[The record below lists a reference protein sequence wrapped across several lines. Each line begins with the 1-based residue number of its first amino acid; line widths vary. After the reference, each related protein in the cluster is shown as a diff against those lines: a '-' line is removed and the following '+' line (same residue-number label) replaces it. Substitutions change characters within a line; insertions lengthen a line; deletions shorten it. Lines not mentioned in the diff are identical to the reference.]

1 MDGLQFI
8 TSNPVRDGR
17 RQAFSE
23 AVARQTFEDS
33 QADREIAADERARL
47 ATERENKAALD
58 EAYRSIAA
66 GQATGDTM
74 QDELA
79 RSVAAI
85 PGGGTASLE
94 AIQARDA
101 AAAAQAAAEQERADL
116 ERKRS
121 DKLAELA
128 ADRGFQLLD
137 LGAVAEAKASFE
149 SAGMKFPE
157 QFYVDRGMQA
167 RTKLALKTAKQF
179 YEHDPQNAAKFT
191 ASVMQ
196 GMSVDEAVQKFPP
209 MQKSPG
215 GATTYRDV
223 VMPDGTIQT
232 IAIAPGSTEGVP
244 VTAGGQNVTPVPR
257 TTPAR
262 ARTQDFTV
270 LLSDGSQAT
279 VPGQVIDGKFH
290 PTLSNGYLGVSFDA
304 GGDPS
309 KIAEVYQR
317 FGIPMPPDVAPPPV
331 APEKPGVIS
340 RTWDYIFGNGSEP
353 QTATAT
359 PQSPPITR
367 LPGGAGIEGVNAGQP
382 APVAGPAT
390 LPPLTSETAGQTGD
404 GRTLYRNQD
413 GSVSSERSITVT
425 DPRLNGGRP
434 TNIPSMFNG
443 RQVEQNEA
451 IDIIVRNGGIDPE
464 TGRRLESY
472 NTIDEAVAAAKSRS
486 AGLGTGA
493 PAPVTSPSNT
503 SPGEPVVT
511 TEGLRFPDGEVVP
524 IGGMIYQGGKR
535 FIVQSITPDPATG
548 ELIVNVTPTGQ

>member
-17 RQAFSE
+17 RQAFGE
-23 AVARQTFEDS
+23 AVARQKFEDS

-47 ATERENKAALD
+47 ATERQNKAALD
-58 EAYRSIAA
+58 EAYRQIAA

-85 PGGGTASLE
+85 PGGGEVGLE
-94 AIQARDA
+94 AIQARNE
-101 AAAAQAAAEQERADL
+101 AAAAQAAAQQERVDL

-121 DKLAELA
+121 DQQAELA
-128 ADRGFQLLD
+128 SNRGFQLLK
-137 LGAVAEAKASFE
+137 LGAVAEAKAEFE
-149 SAGMKFPE
+149 RAGMNFPP
-157 QFYVDRGMQA
+157 QFYTDRAMQA
-167 RTKLALKTAKQF
+167 RTEQALKTAKQF

-191 ASVMQ
+191 AAVMQ

-209 MQKSPG
+209 MQKSLG

-270 LLSDGSQAT
+270 TLSDGSQAT
-279 VPGQVIDGKFH
+279 VPGQVIDGRFQ
-290 PTLSNGYLGVSFDA
+290 PTLSNGYLGVSFNA

-317 FGIPMPPDVAPPPV
+317 LGVPMPAGMAPPPV
-331 APEKPGVIS
+331 EQPEKPGFVS
-340 RTWDYIFGNGSEP
+340 QLWDQITGAGSEP
-353 QTATAT
+353 QTATAAT
-359 PQSPPITR
+359 PQPTWSDAFAS
-367 LPGGAGIEGVNAGQP
+367 GGNVPATTGLAGVNAGQP
-382 APVAGPAT
+382 APAPAAA
-390 LPPLTSETAGQTGD
+390 P
-404 GRTLYRNQD
+404 
-413 GSVSSERSITVT
+413 
-425 DPRLNGGRP
+425 
-434 TNIPSMFNG
+434 
-443 RQVEQNEA
+443 
-451 IDIIVRNGGIDPE
+451 
-464 TGRRLESY
+464 
-472 NTIDEAVAAAKSRS
+472 VAAPA
-486 AGLGTGA
+486 
-493 PAPVTSPSNT
+493 APVTSPSNT
-503 SPGEPVVT
+503 APGEPVVT

-524 IGGMIYQGGKR
+524 IGGMVYQGGQP